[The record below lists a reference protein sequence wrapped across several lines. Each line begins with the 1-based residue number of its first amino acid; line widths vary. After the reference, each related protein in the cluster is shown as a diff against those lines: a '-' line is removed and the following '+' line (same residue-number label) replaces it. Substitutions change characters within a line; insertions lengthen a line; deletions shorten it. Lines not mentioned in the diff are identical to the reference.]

1 MTRKIA
7 AGRGC
12 PFCAVAAGR
21 TAAHIVYE
29 DDRLVAFLDSAP
41 IRPGHLQIVPR
52 THFPHFNAL
61 PTALAGA
68 LLTLGQR
75 LAGAQRAAFRVDR
88 VGFLFPAGEA
98 SHAQLHAVPLL
109 SAGDVIARRAPG
121 AVCPPAAELA
131 QAARLLRRELA
142 GTAVALSGHSGN
154 APGRTCELSTI

>member
-1 MTRKIA
+1 MTSKIA

-12 PFCAVAAGR
+12 PICAIAAGR
-21 TAAHIVYE
+21 AAAHIVYE
-29 DDRLVAFLDSAP
+29 DDRLVAFLDIAP

-52 THFPHFNAL
+52 AHFPHFNAL

-75 LAGAQRAAFRVDR
+75 LADGQRAAFRVDR

-109 SAGDVIARRAPG
+109 SAGDVTARRTSGG
-121 AVCPPAAELA
+121 AGTSAAELA

-142 GTAVALSGHSGN
+142 GTAVALSGHGSN
-154 APGRTCELSTI
+154 TPGYTCGLSTI